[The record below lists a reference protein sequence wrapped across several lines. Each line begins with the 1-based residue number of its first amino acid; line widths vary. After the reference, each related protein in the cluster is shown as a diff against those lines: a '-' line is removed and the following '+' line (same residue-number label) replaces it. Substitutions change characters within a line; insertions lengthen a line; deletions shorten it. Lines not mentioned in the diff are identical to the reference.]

1 MKIALCGSMLFSKEM
16 MEIKTKLESFKHV
29 VVLPK
34 DIEKYISGEKETE
47 GRWEKQAGDLFRN
60 YWNEINKSDA
70 VLIVNISKNNIENYI
85 GGSTLIEMGFAHILN
100 KKIYLLNSVPEM
112 NYKAEIGAMN
122 PIILN
127 GDLSII
133 HE

>member
-70 VLIVNISKNNIENYI
+70 VLIVNISKNNIGNYI

-112 NYKAEIGAMN
+112 NYKVEIEAMN

-127 GDLSII
+127 GDLSIYP
-133 HE
+133 